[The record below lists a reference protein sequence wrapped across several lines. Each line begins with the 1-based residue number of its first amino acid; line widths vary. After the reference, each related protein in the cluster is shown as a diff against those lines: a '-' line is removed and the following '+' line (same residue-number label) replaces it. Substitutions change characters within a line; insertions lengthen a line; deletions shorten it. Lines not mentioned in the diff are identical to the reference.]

1 MHSLGSPKSIGNDGW
16 TLGDEHTSLIAEPSL
31 QYGIGILS
39 TIRGCD
45 KTIAVRVRYDRLRQ
59 RPSKVII
66 NITSWER
73 ISFPSLIQFQDVRG
87 RSSSVL
93 RPLHFAATRGERPRK
108 RLIGLFSK
116 KQNSS
121 VA

>member
-1 MHSLGSPKSIGNDGW
+1 MHSLGSPKSIGEDGW
-16 TLGDEHTSLIAEPSL
+16 RPWGDEHTNIIAEPSL

-73 ISFPSLIQFQDVRG
+73 ISFPLLIQFQGVRG
-87 RSSSVL
+87 G
-93 RPLHFAATRGERPRK
+93 RPLY
-108 RLIGLFSK
+108 
-116 KQNSS
+116 
-121 VA
+121 